1 MGLNDTPGGSRFT
14 IGIFGKRNAGKSS
27 LINSLTGQSIA
38 LASRVP
44 GTTTDPVYKAME
56 LLPVGP
62 VMLIDTAGLDD
73 QGELGSQRVEKSMEA
88 LRKCHL
94 VIYVANP
101 EVGARPQCPQ
111 RPQLAQQ
118 PPQPAQH
125 QQQPLQQ
132 TQPYQQQPLQQ
143 SQPHQQ
149 QRPQL
154 EQQQPQPQS
163 LQPQQTH
170 QLQPV
175 DNPETPG
182 EKKTPGNL
190 DSQPSAGNWDAR
202 NFLDKEESEFIHQ
215 LETRKIPYII
225 AVNQSGEDTDFLNKN
240 YGTDTQVFTDAALKL
255 GIDQLKKAIIR
266 NSGETEKEAGLTDGL
281 IEAGDLAVL
290 VTPIDTAAPKGRM
303 ILPQQQVLRDII
315 DKGAYTIVTREGELD
330 QALNALGRPPKV
342 VITDS
347 QAFRLVDSIV
357 PPEIDLTSFSILYAR
372 QKGDLK
378 KMTEAA
384 AVLGDL
390 KPGDKVLI
398 AEACTHHRQ
407 KDDIGTVKIPK
418 MLRKLEPEVDIH
430 WHSGASFPDDIRE
443 YKLVIHCGACMLNRP
458 EVQYRIE
465 LAEKEGVPVTNYGL
479 TIAFCTG
486 ILKRAVAPFGIRI

>member
-94 VIYVANP
+94 VIYVADP
-101 EVGARPQCPQ
+101 EVGARPQ

-118 PPQPAQH
+118 PPQLAQ
-125 QQQPLQQ
+125 Q
-132 TQPYQQQPLQQ
+132 
-143 SQPHQQ
+143 
-149 QRPQL
+149 
-154 EQQQPQPQS
+154 QPQS

-170 QLQPV
+170 QPQPV
-175 DNPETPG
+175 DISDPG
-182 EKKTPGNL
+182 EKKTTGNP

-215 LETRKIPYII
+215 LETRKIPYVI

-303 ILPQQQVLRDII
+303 ILPQQQVLRDIL

>member
-94 VIYVANP
+94 VIYVADP
-101 EVGARPQCPQ
+101 EVGARPQP
-111 RPQLAQQ
+111 
-118 PPQPAQH
+118 
-125 QQQPLQQ
+125 
-132 TQPYQQQPLQQ
+132 
-143 SQPHQQ
+143 
-149 QRPQL
+149 
-154 EQQQPQPQS
+154 
-163 LQPQQTH
+163 
-170 QLQPV
+170 QPV
-175 DNPETPG
+175 DISDPG
-182 EKKTPGNL
+182 EKKTPGYP

-215 LETRKIPYII
+215 LETRKIPYVI

-303 ILPQQQVLRDII
+303 ILPQQQVLRDIL

>member
-101 EVGARPQCPQ
+101 EVGARPQRPQ
-111 RPQLAQQ
+111 PPQLAQQ
-118 PPQPAQH
+118 QC
-125 QQQPLQQ
+125 
-132 TQPYQQQPLQQ
+132 
-143 SQPHQQ
+143 
-149 QRPQL
+149 
-154 EQQQPQPQS
+154 PQPQS
-163 LQPQQTH
+163 LQPQQT
-170 QLQPV
+170 QQPQPV
-175 DNPETPG
+175 DISDPG
-182 EKKTPGNL
+182 ENKTPGNP

-215 LETRKIPYII
+215 LETRKIPYVI

-240 YGTDTQVFTDAALKL
+240 YGTYTQVFTDAALKL

-303 ILPQQQVLRDII
+303 ILPQQQVLRDIL

>member
-94 VIYVANP
+94 VIYVADP
-101 EVGARPQCPQ
+101 EVGARPQ

-118 PPQPAQH
+118 PPQLA
-125 QQQPLQQ
+125 QQQP
-132 TQPYQQQPLQQ
+132 
-143 SQPHQQ
+143 
-149 QRPQL
+149 
-154 EQQQPQPQS
+154 QPQPQS

-170 QLQPV
+170 QPQPV
-175 DNPETPG
+175 DISDPG
-182 EKKTPGNL
+182 EKKTPGNP

-215 LETRKIPYII
+215 LETRKIPYVI

-240 YGTDTQVFTDAALKL
+240 YGTDTQVFTDATLKL

-303 ILPQQQVLRDII
+303 ILPQQQVLR
-315 DKGAYTIVTREGELD
+315 AMSMSL
-330 QALNALGRPPKV
+330 
-342 VITDS
+342 
-347 QAFRLVDSIV
+347 
-357 PPEIDLTSFSILYAR
+357 
-372 QKGDLK
+372 
-378 KMTEAA
+378 
-384 AVLGDL
+384 
-390 KPGDKVLI
+390 
-398 AEACTHHRQ
+398 
-407 KDDIGTVKIPK
+407 
-418 MLRKLEPEVDIH
+418 
-430 WHSGASFPDDIRE
+430 
-443 YKLVIHCGACMLNRP
+443 
-458 EVQYRIE
+458 
-465 LAEKEGVPVTNYGL
+465 
-479 TIAFCTG
+479 
-486 ILKRAVAPFGIRI
+486 

>member
-73 QGELGSQRVEKSMEA
+73 HGELGSQRVEKSMEA

-94 VIYVANP
+94 VIYVADP
-101 EVGARPQCPQ
+101 EVGARPQRPPQSQCPQ
-111 RPQLAQQ
+111 QLA
-118 PPQPAQH
+118 
-125 QQQPLQQ
+125 
-132 TQPYQQQPLQQ
+132 
-143 SQPHQQ
+143 
-149 QRPQL
+149 
-154 EQQQPQPQS
+154 QPQPQS

-170 QLQPV
+170 QPQTV
-175 DNPETPG
+175 DISDPG
-182 EKKTPGNL
+182 EKKTPGNP
-190 DSQPSAGNWDAR
+190 DNQPSAGNWDAR

-215 LETRKIPYII
+215 LETRKIPYVI

-303 ILPQQQVLRDII
+303 ILPQQQVLRDIL

>member
-94 VIYVANP
+94 VIYVADP
-101 EVGARPQCPQ
+101 EVGARPQ

-118 PPQPAQH
+118 PPQLA
-125 QQQPLQQ
+125 QQQP
-132 TQPYQQQPLQQ
+132 
-143 SQPHQQ
+143 
-149 QRPQL
+149 
-154 EQQQPQPQS
+154 QPQPQS

-170 QLQPV
+170 QPQPV
-175 DNPETPG
+175 DISDPG
-182 EKKTPGNL
+182 EKKTPGNP

-215 LETRKIPYII
+215 LETRKIPYVI

-303 ILPQQQVLRDII
+303 ILPQQQVLRDIL

>member
-94 VIYVANP
+94 VIYVADP
-101 EVGARPQCPQ
+101 EVGARPQRP
-111 RPQLAQQ
+111 PQLAQQ
-118 PPQPAQH
+118 
-125 QQQPLQQ
+125 
-132 TQPYQQQPLQQ
+132 Q
-143 SQPHQQ
+143 S
-149 QRPQL
+149 
-154 EQQQPQPQS
+154 QPQS

-170 QLQPV
+170 QPQPV
-175 DNPETPG
+175 DISDPG

-215 LETRKIPYII
+215 LETRKIPYVI

-303 ILPQQQVLRDII
+303 ILPQQQVLRDIL

-330 QALNALGRPPKV
+330 QALNALVRPPKV

>member
-94 VIYVANP
+94 VIYVADP
-101 EVGARPQCPQ
+101 EVGARPQ
-111 RPQLAQQ
+111 RPQLAQ
-118 PPQPAQH
+118 P
-125 QQQPLQQ
+125 
-132 TQPYQQQPLQQ
+132 
-143 SQPHQQ
+143 
-149 QRPQL
+149 
-154 EQQQPQPQS
+154 QPQPQP
-163 LQPQQTH
+163 LQPQHTH
-170 QLQPV
+170 QPQPV
-175 DNPETPG
+175 DISDPG
-182 EKKTPGNL
+182 EKKTPGNP

-215 LETRKIPYII
+215 LETRKIPYVI

-303 ILPQQQVLRDII
+303 ILPQQQVLRDIL

>member
-94 VIYVANP
+94 VIYVADP
-101 EVGARPQCPQ
+101 EVGARPQHPQPPQCPPQPQPQCPQ
-111 RPQLAQQ
+111 PPQLAQQ
-118 PPQPAQH
+118 
-125 QQQPLQQ
+125 QQ
-132 TQPYQQQPLQQ
+132 
-143 SQPHQQ
+143 
-149 QRPQL
+149 
-154 EQQQPQPQS
+154 QPQS

-182 EKKTPGNL
+182 EKMATGNPAIQAKT
-190 DSQPSAGNWDAR
+190 GNWDAR

-215 LETRKIPYII
+215 LETRKIPYVI

-303 ILPQQQVLRDII
+303 ILPQQQVLRDIL

>member
-94 VIYVANP
+94 VIYVADP
-101 EVGARPQCPQ
+101 EVGARPQRPPQSQCPQ
-111 RPQLAQQ
+111 QLAQ
-118 PPQPAQH
+118 P
-125 QQQPLQQ
+125 
-132 TQPYQQQPLQQ
+132 
-143 SQPHQQ
+143 
-149 QRPQL
+149 
-154 EQQQPQPQS
+154 
-163 LQPQQTH
+163 
-170 QLQPV
+170 QPV
-175 DNPETPG
+175 DISDPG
-182 EKKTPGNL
+182 EKKTTGNP
-190 DSQPSAGNWDAR
+190 DNQPSAGNWNAR

-215 LETRKIPYII
+215 LETRKIPYVI

-303 ILPQQQVLRDII
+303 ILPQQQVLRDIL

>member
-101 EVGARPQCPQ
+101 EVGARPQPPQCPPQPQPQCPQCPPQPQ
-111 RPQLAQQ
+111 RPQLAQ
-118 PPQPAQH
+118 P
-125 QQQPLQQ
+125 
-132 TQPYQQQPLQQ
+132 
-143 SQPHQQ
+143 
-149 QRPQL
+149 
-154 EQQQPQPQS
+154 QPQPQS

-170 QLQPV
+170 QPQPV

-182 EKKTPGNL
+182 EKKTPGNP

-215 LETRKIPYII
+215 LETRKIPYVI

-303 ILPQQQVLRDII
+303 ILPQQQVLRDIL

-418 MLRKLEPEVDIH
+418 MLRKLESEVDIH

>member
-94 VIYVANP
+94 VIYVADP
-101 EVGARPQCPQ
+101 EVGARPQ

-118 PPQPAQH
+118 P
-125 QQQPLQQ
+125 QPLA
-132 TQPYQQQPLQQ
+132 
-143 SQPHQQ
+143 
-149 QRPQL
+149 
-154 EQQQPQPQS
+154 QQQPQPQS

-170 QLQPV
+170 QPQPV
-175 DNPETPG
+175 DISDPG
-182 EKKTPGNL
+182 EKKTPGNP

-215 LETRKIPYII
+215 LETRKIPYVI

-303 ILPQQQVLRDII
+303 ILPQQQVLRDIL

>member
-94 VIYVANP
+94 VIYVADP
-101 EVGARPQCPQ
+101 EVGARPQRPQPQCPQ
-111 RPQLAQQ
+111 QLAQQ
-118 PPQPAQH
+118 P
-125 QQQPLQQ
+125 
-132 TQPYQQQPLQQ
+132 
-143 SQPHQQ
+143 
-149 QRPQL
+149 
-154 EQQQPQPQS
+154 PQS

-170 QLQPV
+170 QPQPV
-175 DNPETPG
+175 DISDPG
-182 EKKTPGNL
+182 EKKTTGNP
-190 DSQPSAGNWDAR
+190 DNQPSAGNWDAR

-215 LETRKIPYII
+215 LETRKIPYVI

-303 ILPQQQVLRDII
+303 ILPQQQVLRDIL

>member
-94 VIYVANP
+94 VIYVADP
-101 EVGARPQCPQ
+101 EVGARPQ
-111 RPQLAQQ
+111 RPQLAQ
-118 PPQPAQH
+118 
-125 QQQPLQQ
+125 
-132 TQPYQQQPLQQ
+132 
-143 SQPHQQ
+143 
-149 QRPQL
+149 
-154 EQQQPQPQS
+154 QQQPQPQS

-170 QLQPV
+170 QPQSV
-175 DNPETPG
+175 DISDPG
-182 EKKTPGNL
+182 EKKTPGNP

-215 LETRKIPYII
+215 LETRKIPYVI

-303 ILPQQQVLRDII
+303 ILPQQQVLRDIL

>member
-94 VIYVANP
+94 VIYVADP
-101 EVGARPQCPQ
+101 EVGARPQ
-111 RPQLAQQ
+111 R
-118 PPQPAQH
+118 
-125 QQQPLQQ
+125 
-132 TQPYQQQPLQQ
+132 
-143 SQPHQQ
+143 S
-149 QRPQL
+149 
-154 EQQQPQPQS
+154 PQPQS

-170 QLQPV
+170 QPQPV
-175 DNPETPG
+175 DISDPG
-182 EKKTPGNL
+182 AKKTPGNP

-215 LETRKIPYII
+215 LETRKIPYVI

-303 ILPQQQVLRDII
+303 ILPQQQVLRDIL

-465 LAEKEGVPVTNYGL
+465 QAEKEGVPVTNYGL

>member
-101 EVGARPQCPQ
+101 EVGARPQRPQCPPQ
-111 RPQLAQQ
+111 PQLAS
-118 PPQPAQH
+118 
-125 QQQPLQQ
+125 QQQP
-132 TQPYQQQPLQQ
+132 
-143 SQPHQQ
+143 
-149 QRPQL
+149 QL
-154 EQQQPQPQS
+154 AQQQPQPQS

-175 DNPETPG
+175 DISDPG
-182 EKKTPGNL
+182 EKMVTGNPAIQAKT
-190 DSQPSAGNWDAR
+190 GNWDAR
-202 NFLDKEESEFIHQ
+202 NFLYKEESEFIHQ
-215 LETRKIPYII
+215 LETRKIPYVI

-281 IEAGDLAVL
+281 IEAGDLTVL

-303 ILPQQQVLRDII
+303 ILPQQQVLRDIL

-330 QALNALGRPPKV
+330 QALNALGRLPKV

-486 ILKRAVAPFGIRI
+486 ILKRAVEPFGIRI

>member
-101 EVGARPQCPQ
+101 EVWARPHHPQ
-111 RPQLAQQ
+111 PPQLAQQ
-118 PPQPAQH
+118 Q
-125 QQQPLQQ
+125 
-132 TQPYQQQPLQQ
+132 
-143 SQPHQQ
+143 
-149 QRPQL
+149 PQL
-154 EQQQPQPQS
+154 AYQQPQS

-170 QLQPV
+170 QPQPV
-175 DNPETPG
+175 DISDPG
-182 EKKTPGNL
+182 EKKTPGNP

-215 LETRKIPYII
+215 LETRKIPYVI

-303 ILPQQQVLRDII
+303 ILPQQQVLRDIL

>member
-94 VIYVANP
+94 VIYVADP
-101 EVGARPQCPQ
+101 EVGARPQ

-118 PPQPAQH
+118 QP
-125 QQQPLQQ
+125 
-132 TQPYQQQPLQQ
+132 
-143 SQPHQQ
+143 
-149 QRPQL
+149 
-154 EQQQPQPQS
+154 QPQPQS

-170 QLQPV
+170 QPQPV
-175 DNPETPG
+175 DISDPG
-182 EKKTPGNL
+182 EKKTPGNP

-215 LETRKIPYII
+215 LETRKIPYVI

-240 YGTDTQVFTDAALKL
+240 YGTDTQVFTDATLKL

-303 ILPQQQVLRDII
+303 ILPQQQVLRDIL

>member
-94 VIYVANP
+94 VIYVADP
-101 EVGARPQCPQ
+101 EVGARPQ
-111 RPQLAQQ
+111 RPQ
-118 PPQPAQH
+118 PPQP
-125 QQQPLQQ
+125 
-132 TQPYQQQPLQQ
+132 
-143 SQPHQQ
+143 
-149 QRPQL
+149 
-154 EQQQPQPQS
+154 
-163 LQPQQTH
+163 
-170 QLQPV
+170 V
-175 DNPETPG
+175 DISDPG
-182 EKKTPGNL
+182 EKKTPGNP

-215 LETRKIPYII
+215 LETRKIPYVI

-255 GIDQLKKAIIR
+255 GIHQLKKAIIR

-303 ILPQQQVLRDII
+303 ILPQQQVLRDIL

>member
-94 VIYVANP
+94 VIYVADP
-101 EVGARPQCPQ
+101 EVGARPQ

-118 PPQPAQH
+118 
-125 QQQPLQQ
+125 QQP
-132 TQPYQQQPLQQ
+132 
-143 SQPHQQ
+143 
-149 QRPQL
+149 R
-154 EQQQPQPQS
+154 QS

-170 QLQPV
+170 QPQPV
-175 DNPETPG
+175 DISDPG
-182 EKKTPGNL
+182 EKKTPGNP

-215 LETRKIPYII
+215 LETRKIPYVI

-303 ILPQQQVLRDII
+303 ILPQQQVLRDIL

>member
-88 LRKCHL
+88 LRKCNL
-94 VIYVANP
+94 VIYVADP
-101 EVGARPQCPQ
+101 EVGARPQRPPQSQCPQ
-111 RPQLAQQ
+111 RPQLAQ
-118 PPQPAQH
+118 P
-125 QQQPLQQ
+125 
-132 TQPYQQQPLQQ
+132 
-143 SQPHQQ
+143 
-149 QRPQL
+149 
-154 EQQQPQPQS
+154 QPQPQS

-170 QLQPV
+170 QPQPV
-175 DNPETPG
+175 DISDPG
-182 EKKTPGNL
+182 EKKTPGNP

-215 LETRKIPYII
+215 LETRKIPYVI

-303 ILPQQQVLRDII
+303 ILPQQQVLRDIL

>member
-94 VIYVANP
+94 VIYVADP
-101 EVGARPQCPQ
+101 EVGARPQP
-111 RPQLAQQ
+111 
-118 PPQPAQH
+118 
-125 QQQPLQQ
+125 
-132 TQPYQQQPLQQ
+132 
-143 SQPHQQ
+143 
-149 QRPQL
+149 
-154 EQQQPQPQS
+154 
-163 LQPQQTH
+163 
-170 QLQPV
+170 QPV
-175 DNPETPG
+175 DISDPG
-182 EKKTPGNL
+182 EKKTPGNP

-215 LETRKIPYII
+215 LETRKIPYVI

-303 ILPQQQVLRDII
+303 ILPQQQVLRDIL
-315 DKGAYTIVTREGELD
+315 DKGAYTIVTREGELN

-443 YKLVIHCGACMLNRP
+443 YKMVIHCGACMLNRP

>member
-94 VIYVANP
+94 VIYVADP
-101 EVGARPQCPQ
+101 EVGARPQ

-118 PPQPAQH
+118 PPQLA
-125 QQQPLQQ
+125 QQQP
-132 TQPYQQQPLQQ
+132 
-143 SQPHQQ
+143 
-149 QRPQL
+149 
-154 EQQQPQPQS
+154 QPQPQS

-170 QLQPV
+170 QPQPV
-175 DNPETPG
+175 DISDPG
-182 EKKTPGNL
+182 EKKTPGNP
-190 DSQPSAGNWDAR
+190 DIQPSAGNWDAR

-215 LETRKIPYII
+215 LETRKIPYVI

-303 ILPQQQVLRDII
+303 ILPQQQVLRDIL

>member
-94 VIYVANP
+94 VIYVADP
-101 EVGARPQCPQ
+101 EVGARPQRPQPQCPQ
-111 RPQLAQQ
+111 QLAQQ
-118 PPQPAQH
+118 
-125 QQQPLQQ
+125 QQP
-132 TQPYQQQPLQQ
+132 
-143 SQPHQQ
+143 
-149 QRPQL
+149 R
-154 EQQQPQPQS
+154 QS

-170 QLQPV
+170 QPQPV
-175 DNPETPG
+175 DISDPG
-182 EKKTPGNL
+182 EKKTPGNP
-190 DSQPSAGNWDAR
+190 DSQLSAGNWDAR

-215 LETRKIPYII
+215 LETRKIPYVI

-240 YGTDTQVFTDAALKL
+240 YGTDTQVFTDATLKL

-303 ILPQQQVLRDII
+303 ILPQQQVLRDIL

>member
-1 MGLNDTPGGSRFT
+1 
-14 IGIFGKRNAGKSS
+14 
-27 LINSLTGQSIA
+27 
-38 LASRVP
+38 
-44 GTTTDPVYKAME
+44 
-56 LLPVGP
+56 
-62 VMLIDTAGLDD
+62 
-73 QGELGSQRVEKSMEA
+73 
-88 LRKCHL
+88 
-94 VIYVANP
+94 
-101 EVGARPQCPQ
+101 
-111 RPQLAQQ
+111 
-118 PPQPAQH
+118 
-125 QQQPLQQ
+125 
-132 TQPYQQQPLQQ
+132 
-143 SQPHQQ
+143 
-149 QRPQL
+149 
-154 EQQQPQPQS
+154 
-163 LQPQQTH
+163 
-170 QLQPV
+170 
-175 DNPETPG
+175 
-182 EKKTPGNL
+182 
-190 DSQPSAGNWDAR
+190 
-202 NFLDKEESEFIHQ
+202 
-215 LETRKIPYII
+215 
-225 AVNQSGEDTDFLNKN
+225 
-240 YGTDTQVFTDAALKL
+240 
-255 GIDQLKKAIIR
+255 
-266 NSGETEKEAGLTDGL
+266 
-281 IEAGDLAVL
+281 
-290 VTPIDTAAPKGRM
+290 M
-303 ILPQQQVLRDII
+303 ILPQQQVLRDIL

-486 ILKRAVAPFGIRI
+486 ILKRALAPFGIRI

>member
-73 QGELGSQRVEKSMEA
+73 QGELGGQRVEKSMEA

-94 VIYVANP
+94 VIYVADP
-101 EVGARPQCPQ
+101 EVGARPQ

-118 PPQPAQH
+118 PPQLA
-125 QQQPLQQ
+125 QQQP
-132 TQPYQQQPLQQ
+132 
-143 SQPHQQ
+143 
-149 QRPQL
+149 
-154 EQQQPQPQS
+154 QPQPQS

-170 QLQPV
+170 QPQPV
-175 DNPETPG
+175 DISDPG
-182 EKKTPGNL
+182 EKKTTGNP
-190 DSQPSAGNWDAR
+190 DNQPSAGNWDAR

-215 LETRKIPYII
+215 LETRKIPYVI

-303 ILPQQQVLRDII
+303 ILPQQQVLRDIL

>member
-94 VIYVANP
+94 VIYVADP
-101 EVGARPQCPQ
+101 EVGARPQRP
-111 RPQLAQQ
+111 PQLA
-118 PPQPAQH
+118 
-125 QQQPLQQ
+125 
-132 TQPYQQQPLQQ
+132 
-143 SQPHQQ
+143 
-149 QRPQL
+149 
-154 EQQQPQPQS
+154 QQQPQPQ
-163 LQPQQTH
+163 QTH
-170 QLQPV
+170 QPQPV
-175 DNPETPG
+175 DISDPG
-182 EKKTPGNL
+182 EKKTPGNP

-215 LETRKIPYII
+215 LETRKIPYVI

-303 ILPQQQVLRDII
+303 ILPQQQVLRDIL

>member
-94 VIYVANP
+94 VIYVADP
-101 EVGARPQCPQ
+101 EVGARPQRPQ
-111 RPQLAQQ
+111 RPPQSQCPQLAQQ
-118 PPQPAQH
+118 
-125 QQQPLQQ
+125 
-132 TQPYQQQPLQQ
+132 Q
-143 SQPHQQ
+143 S
-149 QRPQL
+149 
-154 EQQQPQPQS
+154 QPQPQS

-170 QLQPV
+170 QPQLV
-175 DNPETPG
+175 DISDPG
-182 EKKTPGNL
+182 EKKTTGNP
-190 DSQPSAGNWDAR
+190 DNQPSAGNWDAR

-215 LETRKIPYII
+215 LETRKIPYVI

-303 ILPQQQVLRDII
+303 ILPQQQVLRDIL

>member
-94 VIYVANP
+94 VIYVADP
-101 EVGARPQCPQ
+101 EVGARPQ

-118 PPQPAQH
+118 PPQLA
-125 QQQPLQQ
+125 QQQP
-132 TQPYQQQPLQQ
+132 
-143 SQPHQQ
+143 
-149 QRPQL
+149 
-154 EQQQPQPQS
+154 QPQPQS

-170 QLQPV
+170 QPQPV
-175 DNPETPG
+175 DISDPG
-182 EKKTPGNL
+182 EKKTTGNP

-215 LETRKIPYII
+215 LETRKIPYVI

-303 ILPQQQVLRDII
+303 ILPQQQVLRDIL

-390 KPGDKVLI
+390 KPEDKVLI

>member
-101 EVGARPQCPQ
+101 EVGARPQRLQPLQCPPQPQCPQPPQ
-111 RPQLAQQ
+111 RPQPPQIAQQ
-118 PPQPAQH
+118 QC
-125 QQQPLQQ
+125 
-132 TQPYQQQPLQQ
+132 
-143 SQPHQQ
+143 
-149 QRPQL
+149 
-154 EQQQPQPQS
+154 PQPQS

-170 QLQPV
+170 QPQPV

-182 EKKTPGNL
+182 EKMATGNL
-190 DSQPSAGNWDAR
+190 AIQAKTGNWDAR

-215 LETRKIPYII
+215 LETRKIPYVI

-303 ILPQQQVLRDII
+303 ILPQQQVLRDIL

-486 ILKRAVAPFGIRI
+486 ILKRAVEPFGIRI

>member
-94 VIYVANP
+94 VIYVADP
-101 EVGARPQCPQ
+101 EVGARPQP
-111 RPQLAQQ
+111 
-118 PPQPAQH
+118 
-125 QQQPLQQ
+125 
-132 TQPYQQQPLQQ
+132 
-143 SQPHQQ
+143 
-149 QRPQL
+149 
-154 EQQQPQPQS
+154 
-163 LQPQQTH
+163 
-170 QLQPV
+170 QPV
-175 DNPETPG
+175 DISDPG
-182 EKKTPGNL
+182 EKKTPGNP

-215 LETRKIPYII
+215 LETRKIPYVI

-303 ILPQQQVLRDII
+303 ILPQQQVLRDIL